1 MAWYIVTD
9 SDWDWDSEAGDTVVE
24 ADSPMEAV
32 QKVMVKWCR
41 ETAPQRPFDGA
52 TLKVGEIK
60 LVDSLYDVEFENAE
74 PKIKEI

>member
-41 ETAPQRPFDGA
+41 ETAP
-52 TLKVGEIK
+52 
-60 LVDSLYDVEFENAE
+60 
-74 PKIKEI
+74 